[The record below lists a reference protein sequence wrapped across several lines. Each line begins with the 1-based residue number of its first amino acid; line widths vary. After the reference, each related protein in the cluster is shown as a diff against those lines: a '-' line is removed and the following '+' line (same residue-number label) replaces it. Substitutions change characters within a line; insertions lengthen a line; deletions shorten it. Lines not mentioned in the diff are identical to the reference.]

1 MKKIAV
7 IVAGGTGRRM
17 RGTIPKQFIEINGK
31 PVIIY
36 SLEAFYK
43 YDNSIQFIIAL
54 HEDYFSVWEEVIK
67 KYPIFSNLIIVP
79 GGNTRFHSVC
89 NAIKMIKDESLVAIH
104 DAVRPLVS
112 WQTIEKCY
120 RTAEKAGNAVPCL
133 EMRES
138 VREVKLTRTRSVDRD
153 KFRTI
158 QTPQVFRSDIL
169 KKAYRQKYRK
179 NFTDDATVVEK
190 AGYKI
195 ILVDGNRENIKI
207 TTKEDL
213 ILAETLLRKSSTVL

>member
-1 MKKIAV
+1 MKKIAI
-7 IVAGGTGRRM
+7 IVAGGTGIRM
-17 RGTIPKQFIEINGK
+17 KGPIPKQFIEINGK

-43 YDNSIQFIIAL
+43 FDNSIHFIIAL
-54 HEDYFSVWEEVIK
+54 HSDYFSIWEKIIRNYPVFSGIK
-67 KYPIFSNLIIVP
+67 IVP
-79 GGNTRFHSVC
+79 GGESRFHSVL
-89 NAIKMIKDESLVAIH
+89 NAVNMIEGESLVAIH

-112 WQTIEKCY
+112 RETISRCFK
-120 RTAEKAGNAVPCL
+120 TAETDGCAIPCL
-133 EMRES
+133 EINES
-138 VREVKLTRTRSVDRD
+138 VREITSTGTKPVNRD
-153 KFRTI
+153 KLRNI

-169 KKAYRQKYRK
+169 RKAYKQKYQI

-195 ILVDGNRENIKI
+195 TLVEGNRENIKI

-213 ILAETLLRKSSTVL
+213 FLAETLLSRNPQ